1 MGCGASVPVDETT
14 KQLDAQ
20 LKDEQ
25 KKLAKELKL
34 LLLGAGESGK
44 STIAKQMKILHL
56 NGFTKAELMGF
67 KPVLHS
73 NAIEIVQTLLHG
85 CTELGIDIQP
95 EHEPLFKKLEE
106 LSSIETP
113 VDQQLAGE
121 LRQAYNWPEVRES
134 YEKRADLQLPSS
146 AEYIMSNLERYAAP
160 DFIPSPEDVLRC
172 RARTTGIHEIEF
184 DIEALHFR
192 MVDVGGQRSE
202 RKKWAHC
209 FEDVTAI
216 IFVVAMDG
224 YDMKLYE
231 DENVNRVQEA
241 RKLFDDIVNS
251 KWFQSTNIVLFLNK
265 SDLFAEKIKSVDM
278 RVCFPDYK
286 GGLEYTAASE
296 FLQHKFKKLN
306 RRTGREIYAHITCAT
321 DTENVRVVFNAV
333 KETLITRAMRSGG
346 VGGF

>member
-1 MGCGASVPVDETT
+1 MGKRLESMGCGGSVQVDETT

-85 CTELGIDIQP
+85 CTELGIQVAP
-95 EHEPLFKKLEE
+95 EHQDLFNKIEE

-113 VDQQLAGE
+113 VDQQLASE
-121 LRQAYNWPEVRES
+121 LKQAYNWPEVKES
-134 YEKRADLQLPSS
+134 FEKRAELQLPSS
-146 AEYIMSNLERYAAP
+146 AEYIMYNIERYAQP
-160 DFIPSPEDVLRC
+160 DFIPNGEDVLRC

-209 FEDVTAI
+209 FQDVTAI
-216 IFVVAMDG
+216 MFCVAMNE

-231 DENVNRVQEA
+231 DENVNRMHEA
-241 RKLFDDIVNS
+241 IQLFDEICNS
-251 KWFQSTNIVLFLNK
+251 KWFKSTSMILFLNK
-265 SDLFAEKIKSVDM
+265 SDLFKDKIQNVDM
-278 RVCFPDYK
+278 NVCFSDYT
-286 GGLEYTAASE
+286 GGKSYKNGCAYLKR
-296 FLQHKFKKLN
+296 KF
-306 RRTGREIYAHITCAT
+306 
-321 DTENVRVVFNAV
+321 
-333 KETLITRAMRSGG
+333 M
-346 VGGF
+346 